1 MTDTVKAKLRAINDN
16 LFNSV
21 GRTAKVITSEVIRPE
36 DVRIVA
42 VNVQA
47 IADELWK
54 LAQELEY

>member
-1 MTDTVKAKLRAINDN
+1 MTDKVRIQLKSITDE
-16 LFNSV
+16 LFNCVS
-21 GRTAKVITSEVIRPE
+21 RTSMVRTSEVIRPE